1 MRKQE
6 KFIIWPIYF
15 DASKTRNE
23 GRRVPKSLA
32 IASPK
37 ISELK
42 EAAEKTGLKCE
53 VVADI
58 SHPKM
63 PWLKTGM
70 LLVEKDDGAKEKIIK
85 KIAKQLLKTRS
96 TATNNIAIKKH

>member
-6 KFIIWPIYF
+6 KFIIWPLYF
-15 DASKTRNE
+15 DTSKTRNE

-32 IASPK
+32 VYSPK

-42 EAAEKTGLKCE
+42 EAAEKAGLKCE
-53 VVADI
+53 VVADA

-70 LLVEKDDGAKEKIIK
+70 LLIEKNDGTKEEAIK
-85 KIAKQLLKTRS
+85 KIAKQLLKNKS
-96 TATNNIAIKKH
+96 VAAQH

>member
-6 KFIIWPIYF
+6 KIIIWPLYF
-15 DASKTRNE
+15 DSLKTRKE
-23 GRRVPKSLA
+23 GRRAPKSLA

-42 EAAEKTGLKCE
+42 DAAEKAGLKCE
-53 VVADI
+53 LVADA

-70 LLVEKDDGAKEKIIK
+70 LLIERDNGAKEEIIK
-85 KIAKQLLKTRS
+85 KIAKQLLRIRS
-96 TATNNIAIKKH
+96 VAVSH

>member
-6 KFIIWPIYF
+6 KFIIWPLYF
-15 DASKTRNE
+15 DASKARNE

-32 IASPK
+32 VASPK

-42 EAAEKTGLKCE
+42 DAAEKAGLKCE
-53 VVADI
+53 IVVDA

-70 LLVEKDDGAKEKIIK
+70 LLIEKNEAPKGEAIK
-85 KIAKQLLKTRS
+85 KIAKQLLKIRD
-96 TATNNIAIKKH
+96 ATTSH

>member
-32 IASPK
+32 VASPK

-42 EAAEKTGLKCE
+42 DAAEKAGLKSE
-53 VVADI
+53 IVADA
-58 SHPKM
+58 SHPKT

-70 LLVEKDDGAKEKIIK
+70 LLVEKYGGSKEEVIR
-85 KIAKQLLKTRS
+85 KIAKQLLKIRS
-96 TATNNIAIKKH
+96 TTT